1 MELVKV
7 DKDPWSFDG
16 VLLEFIFVLLIV
28 IVDVFTFLVVIV
40 VQVPNAVT
48 EGALLALVDAQA
60 SEIEAAEAF
69 LGRGVVLFHK
79 MLFFD

>member
-1 MELVKV
+1 LELVKV

-16 VLLEFIFVLLIV
+16 VLLEFIFIFLVV
-28 IVDVFTFLVVIV
+28 IVDGLTFFVVIV
-40 VQVPNAVT
+40 VQVPNAVAK
-48 EGALLALVDAQA
+48 GALLALVDAQA

-79 MLFFD
+79 ILFFD